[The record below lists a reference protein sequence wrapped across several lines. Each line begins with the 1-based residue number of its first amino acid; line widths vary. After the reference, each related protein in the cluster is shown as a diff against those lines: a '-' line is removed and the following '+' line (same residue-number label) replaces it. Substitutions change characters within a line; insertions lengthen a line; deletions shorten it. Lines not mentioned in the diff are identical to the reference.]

1 MCWDGPG
8 DALYTSFTFS
18 THTHTHLTNTSW
30 YSSQP
35 PSLSPCTTIARDTCV
50 PLHSPTL
57 FLLFPSLPSTLSS
70 LSPPLP
76 LPCPRLLLSPPPLQL
91 PVAIYESLIDIV
103 DGKPRVVFSRVPY
116 SLATEEAERVG
127 VDHIAK
133 ETVATGTHTSAV
145 TDHLSVHYGAI
156 RMLHTRIQFV
166 VDYLRAVQSGA

>member
-1 MCWDGPG
+1 MGNLRSPP
-8 DALYTSFTFS
+8 LPPLFS
-18 THTHTHLTNTSW
+18 
-30 YSSQP
+30 P
-35 PSLSPCTTIARDTCV
+35 P
-50 PLHSPTL
+50 L
-57 FLLFPSLPSTLSS
+57 FLLFPSLPSALSS
-70 LSPPLP
+70 LSSPLP
-76 LPCPRLLLSPPPLQL
+76 LPSPLPSPPPPLSSPLQL

-103 DGKPRVVFSRVPY
+103 DGKPRVVFSQVPY

>member
-1 MCWDGPG
+1 MYKQLHGKLAFP
-8 DALYTSFTFS
+8 S
-18 THTHTHLTNTSW
+18 T
-30 YSSQP
+30 P
-35 PSLSPCTTIARDTCV
+35 PSLLPSPLT
-50 PLHSPTL
+50 PLP
-57 FLLFPSLPSTLSS
+57 FPSLYFILPL

-76 LPCPRLLLSPPPLQL
+76 LSSPLPLPSPPLLLSPPPLKL

-103 DGKPRVVFSRVPY
+103 DGKPRVVFSQVPY